1 MTGCGPRVLGNR
13 GCLNSPS
20 SCRHIQRAISQ
31 QHWLLVEILPASNAV
46 SSPLLS
52 SVVRSPALRVVLLS
66 VLALM
71 SFAYLSGCSTNRLL
85 ARAVA
90 DQLAAEADD
99 KEEDLELA
107 RDAAPFFLKFS
118 ESVLAQTPDHVA
130 LAETVAAGFVR
141 YAWAF
146 VAFEADRIEHSDSKA
161 AARLRQR
168 AVKLYARAEG
178 HAMRALEHHYPG
190 IGQRLAE
197 SSWPRESQEIAP
209 RHAGLAYW
217 AAAAWGARISLS
229 KSDAESLAQLPAAM
243 RLVTRLTACCLT
255 WGDGAIAA
263 LAGNFEAGRPGGR
276 SEDARRWFD
285 EATRLSGGRK
295 AAVPLARAEALS
307 LPAGDR
313 EEFVRLVRESV
324 AIASRY
330 PGADNRIMLDRARW
344 LLDTVDDRF

>member
-1 MTGCGPRVLGNR
+1 MRM
-13 GCLNSPS
+13 
-20 SCRHIQRAISQ
+20 
-31 QHWLLVEILPASNAV
+31 
-46 SSPLLS
+46 
-52 SVVRSPALRVVLLS
+52 VLLS
-66 VLALM
+66 VLAL
-71 SFAYLSGCSTNRLL
+71 LSLTSLAGCSTNRLL

-90 DQLAAEADD
+90 DQLASRADD
-99 KEEDLELA
+99 HEEDLELA

-118 ESVLAQTPDHVA
+118 ESVLAQAPDHEA

-146 VAFEADRIEHSDSKA
+146 VAFEADRIESRDSA
-161 AARLRQR
+161 AAVRLRQR

-178 HAMRALEHHYPG
+178 HAMRALEHHYPK
-190 IGQRLAE
+190 IGQKLADPSAAE
-197 SSWPRESQEIAP
+197 SLEIAS

-229 KSDAESLAQLPAAM
+229 KSDAEALAQLPAAT
-243 RLVTRLTACCLT
+243 RLVNRLTACCIT

-263 LAGNFEAGRPGGR
+263 LAGSFEAGRPGGR

-285 EATRLSGGRK
+285 EATRLSGSRT
-295 AAVPLARAEALS
+295 AAVPLSFAEALS
-307 LPAGDR
+307 LPAGNR
-313 EEFVRLVRESV
+313 EEFVRLLRE
-324 AIASRY
+324 AIAIATRY

>member
-1 MTGCGPRVLGNR
+1 M
-13 GCLNSPS
+13 NSPLFS
-20 SCRHIQRAISQ
+20 
-31 QHWLLVEILPASNAV
+31 L
-46 SSPLLS
+46 
-52 SVVRSPALRVVLLS
+52 VVRHSAMRMVLLS
-66 VLALM
+66 VLAL
-71 SFAYLSGCSTNRLL
+71 LSLTSLAGCSTNRLL

-90 DQLAAEADD
+90 DQLASRADD
-99 KEEDLELA
+99 HEEDLELA

-118 ESVLAQTPDHVA
+118 ESVLAQAPDHEA

-146 VAFEADRIEHSDSKA
+146 VAFEADRIESRDSA
-161 AARLRQR
+161 AAVRLRQR

-178 HAMRALEHHYPG
+178 HAMRALEHHYPK
-190 IGQRLAE
+190 IGQKLADPSAAE
-197 SSWPRESQEIAP
+197 SLEIAS

-229 KSDAESLAQLPAAM
+229 KSDAEALAQLPAAT
-243 RLVTRLTACCLT
+243 RLVSRLTACCIT

-263 LAGNFEAGRPGGR
+263 LAGSFEAGRPGGR

-285 EATRLSGGRK
+285 EATRLSGSRT
-295 AAVPLARAEALS
+295 AAVPLSFAEALS

-313 EEFVRLVRESV
+313 EEFVRLLRE
-324 AIASRY
+324 AIAIATRY

>member
-1 MTGCGPRVLGNR
+1 MLLALVMRGSGLRVL
-13 GCLNSPS
+13 
-20 SCRHIQRAISQ
+20 
-31 QHWLLVEILPASNAV
+31 
-46 SSPLLS
+46 
-52 SVVRSPALRVVLLS
+52 LLS
-66 VLALM
+66 VLVFFSL
-71 SFAYLSGCSTNRLL
+71 AYLSGCSTNRLL

-90 DQLAAEADD
+90 DQLAARADD
-99 KEEDLELA
+99 QEEDLELA

-118 ESVLAQTPDHVA
+118 ESVLAQTPDHEA

-146 VAFEADRIEHSDSKA
+146 VAFEADRVESRDSAA

-190 IGQRLAE
+190 IGQKLAA
-197 SSWPRESQEIAP
+197 SSSPRDALEIAP

-229 KSDAESLAQLPAAM
+229 KSDAESLAQLPAAT

-276 SEDARRWFD
+276 IEDARRWFD
-285 EATRLSGGRK
+285 EAMRLSGSRM

-313 EEFVRLVRESV
+313 EEFVRLVREAV

-330 PGADNRIMLDRARW
+330 PGADNRIMLDRAQW

>member
-1 MTGCGPRVLGNR
+1 MGTR

-20 SCRHIQRAISQ
+20 SCRHIYRAISQ
-31 QHWLLVEILPASNAV
+31 HHWLLVEILPASNAV

-71 SFAYLSGCSTNRLL
+71 SFAYLSGCSTSRLL

-107 RDAAPFFLKFS
+107 RDVAPFFLKFS

-146 VAFEADRIEHSDSKA
+146 VAFEADRIESRDSA
-161 AARLRQR
+161 AAVRLRQR

-178 HAMRALEHHYPG
+178 HAMRALEHHYPK
-190 IGQRLAE
+190 IGEKLAYQSSAE
-197 SSWPRESQEIAP
+197 SLEIAS

-276 SEDARRWFD
+276 SGDARRWFD

-324 AIASRY
+324 AIASRN

-344 LLDTVDDRF
+344 LLETVDDRF